1 MRNLLLVVALA
12 AFGACGVKRVPQT
25 ILENL
30 PYEAKIELLES
41 ENDLALAVDR
51 LDEARA
57 EVARTREQ
65 IRRAKDRYSAA
76 KSEVNAAAD
85 ALSKDVAELAVVES
99 DARVEWLRARQRV
112 NVREESLADQNMTC
126 ALARHEQS
134 RLTAARKAKL
144 EGSEDYD
151 PATFDQQVKD
161 CDADYAALKE
171 KLKETNTEA
180 DAVRAEREFSA
191 FQPSAGSLRT
201 ASSSDRLAAQPFGAM
216 GVSRSAAYGCASC
229 SPRSRV
235 AVVVSRRTMMRWKNV
250 VFGMLMYRP
259 SRVRSVVKKNER
271 SMTCP
276 SSASGGNEISSPMR
290 NGRVTRMRMVHR
302 MFESVLH
309 SAMKPVAMSAA
320 VPASTVNK
328 STSVK

>member
-76 KSEVNAAAD
+76 KSEISAATD
-85 ALSKDVAELAVVES
+85 ALSREVAELAVVES

-180 DAVRAEREFSA
+180 DAVRAEWEKA
-191 FQPSAGSLRT
+191 
-201 ASSSDRLAAQPFGAM
+201 
-216 GVSRSAAYGCASC
+216 RSALAKKTFDARAS
-229 SPRSRV
+229 PFV
-235 AVVVSRRTMMRWKNV
+235 
-250 VFGMLMYRP
+250 
-259 SRVRSVVKKNER
+259 E
-271 SMTCP
+271 
-276 SSASGGNEISSPMR
+276 
-290 NGRVTRMRMVHR
+290 
-302 MFESVLH
+302 
-309 SAMKPVAMSAA
+309 
-320 VPASTVNK
+320 
-328 STSVK
+328 

>member
-12 AFGACGVKRVPQT
+12 ALGACGVKRVPQT

-76 KSEVNAAAD
+76 KSEVSAAQD
-85 ALSKDVAELAVVES
+85 TLSKEVAELAVIES

-151 PATFDQQVKD
+151 PAVFDQQVKD

-180 DAVRAEREFSA
+180 DAVRAEWEKARAALAKKTFDA
-191 FQPSAGSLRT
+191 R
-201 ASSSDRLAAQPFGAM
+201 ASPF
-216 GVSRSAAYGCASC
+216 V
-229 SPRSRV
+229 
-235 AVVVSRRTMMRWKNV
+235 
-250 VFGMLMYRP
+250 
-259 SRVRSVVKKNER
+259 E
-271 SMTCP
+271 
-276 SSASGGNEISSPMR
+276 
-290 NGRVTRMRMVHR
+290 
-302 MFESVLH
+302 
-309 SAMKPVAMSAA
+309 
-320 VPASTVNK
+320 
-328 STSVK
+328 

>member
-12 AFGACGVKRVPQT
+12 ALGACGVKRVPQT

-161 CDADYAALKE
+161 CDTDYAALKE

-180 DAVRAEREFSA
+180 DAVRAEWEKA
-191 FQPSAGSLRT
+191 
-201 ASSSDRLAAQPFGAM
+201 
-216 GVSRSAAYGCASC
+216 RSALAKKTFDARAS
-229 SPRSRV
+229 PFV
-235 AVVVSRRTMMRWKNV
+235 
-250 VFGMLMYRP
+250 
-259 SRVRSVVKKNER
+259 E
-271 SMTCP
+271 
-276 SSASGGNEISSPMR
+276 
-290 NGRVTRMRMVHR
+290 
-302 MFESVLH
+302 
-309 SAMKPVAMSAA
+309 
-320 VPASTVNK
+320 
-328 STSVK
+328 

>member
-12 AFGACGVKRVPQT
+12 ALGACGVKRVPQT

-85 ALSKDVAELAVVES
+85 ALSKEVAELAVVES

-180 DAVRAEREFSA
+180 DAVRAEWEKA
-191 FQPSAGSLRT
+191 
-201 ASSSDRLAAQPFGAM
+201 
-216 GVSRSAAYGCASC
+216 RSALAKKTFDARAS
-229 SPRSRV
+229 PFV
-235 AVVVSRRTMMRWKNV
+235 
-250 VFGMLMYRP
+250 
-259 SRVRSVVKKNER
+259 E
-271 SMTCP
+271 
-276 SSASGGNEISSPMR
+276 
-290 NGRVTRMRMVHR
+290 
-302 MFESVLH
+302 
-309 SAMKPVAMSAA
+309 
-320 VPASTVNK
+320 
-328 STSVK
+328 

>member
-12 AFGACGVKRVPQT
+12 ALGACGVKRVPQT

-76 KSEVNAAAD
+76 KSEVSAAAD
-85 ALSKDVAELAVVES
+85 ALSKEVAELAVVES

-151 PATFDQQVKD
+151 PAVFDQQVKD
-161 CDADYAALKE
+161 CDTDYVALKE

-180 DAVRAEREFSA
+180 DAVRAEWEKA
-191 FQPSAGSLRT
+191 
-201 ASSSDRLAAQPFGAM
+201 
-216 GVSRSAAYGCASC
+216 RSALAKKTFDARAS
-229 SPRSRV
+229 PFV
-235 AVVVSRRTMMRWKNV
+235 
-250 VFGMLMYRP
+250 
-259 SRVRSVVKKNER
+259 E
-271 SMTCP
+271 
-276 SSASGGNEISSPMR
+276 
-290 NGRVTRMRMVHR
+290 
-302 MFESVLH
+302 
-309 SAMKPVAMSAA
+309 
-320 VPASTVNK
+320 
-328 STSVK
+328 